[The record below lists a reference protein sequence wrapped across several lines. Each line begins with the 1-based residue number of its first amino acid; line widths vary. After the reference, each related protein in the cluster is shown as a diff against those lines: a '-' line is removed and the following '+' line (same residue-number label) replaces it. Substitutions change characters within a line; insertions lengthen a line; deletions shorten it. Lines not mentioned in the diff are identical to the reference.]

1 MKPIPK
7 SEGEHPLLFEKPSL
21 TDTVLVADDDPIFR
35 HVLQSCLEKWN
46 YRVVAVENGAEAWN
60 ILQKPDA
67 PHLAILDWMM
77 PGLDGLE
84 LCRKLR
90 HRKEGT
96 YRYVVLVTAKDN
108 IQDIV
113 AGLEAGA
120 DDYLTKPFD
129 VDELR
134 ARVRSGTRIL
144 QLQDALLQAHEKL
157 QFEAAHD
164 GLTGIW
170 NRRAILD
177 LLKKEVER
185 HHRNGEPL
193 GIVMADV
200 DHFKRINDTYGH
212 PAGDTVLLEV
222 VARIVKSLRRYDFVG
237 RYGGEEFLAVV
248 PGCDAADLMASAER
262 IRESIAMHPID
273 TDAGQLS
280 ITLSLGVVSM
290 QANSIFDYESV
301 LHAADAALY
310 RAKANGRDRV
320 EVATS
325 LFAARAGSA

>member
-1 MKPIPK
+1 MRAL
-7 SEGEHPLLFEKPSL
+7 PLVEQVPLAAAS
-21 TDTVLVADDDPIFR
+21 TVNDTVLVADDDPIFR
-35 HVLQSCLEKWN
+35 HVLQNCLEKWG
-46 YRVVAVENGAEAWN
+46 YRPIAVENGAHAWKL
-60 ILQKPDA
+60 LQEPKA
-67 PHLAILDWMM
+67 PQMVILDWMM

-90 HRKEGT
+90 EHKDSP
-96 YRYVVLVTAKDN
+96 YRYLLLVTAKDHK
-108 IQDIV
+108 QDVV

-134 ARVRSGTRIL
+134 ARIRSGTRIL

-185 HHRNGEPL
+185 HHRTREPL
-193 GIVMADV
+193 GIIMADV
-200 DHFKRINDTYGH
+200 DHFKRINDSYGH
-212 PAGDTVLLEV
+212 LAGDAVLGEV
-222 VARIVKSLRRYDFVG
+222 AARIVASLRSYDFVG
-237 RYGGEEFLAVV
+237 RFGGEEFLVV
-248 PGCDAADLMASAER
+248 LSGCDSANLSASAER
-262 IRESIAMHPID
+262 MRNFISHVPIE
-273 TDAGQLS
+273 TDAGQLRV
-280 ITLSLGVVSM
+280 TLSMGVVSA
-290 QANSIFDYESV
+290 QADSIFDYESF
-301 LHAADAALY
+301 LHAADVALY

-320 EVATS
+320 EIAAS
-325 LFAARAGSA
+325 L